1 LEKVNM
7 AEEEGPMKIEG
18 ATFICEV
25 PAELGAVTELEVKN
39 GKVVAETESGVQMIV
54 PTAKR

>member
-1 LEKVNM
+1 M